1 MIVSW
6 EICNS
11 KSTFEGQDRWVC
23 NKRGCLEFLG
33 LLQSQR
39 QIATSCDN
47 IIASSDWSY
56 LVGVNH
62 QLTAFGVTLTEKQKL
77 GKQDLS

>member
-11 KSTFEGQDRWVC
+11 KSTIGEQDRWVC
-23 NKRGCLEFLG
+23 NKRGCLEFLE

-47 IIASSDWSY
+47 IIASCDWSS
-56 LVGVNH
+56 LGVNH

>member
-11 KSTFEGQDRWVC
+11 KSTIEGQDRCVC
-23 NKRGCLEFLG
+23 NKRGCLDFLG

-47 IIASSDWSY
+47 IIASCDWSC
-56 LVGVNH
+56 LVRVNH
-62 QLTAFGVTLTEKQKL
+62 QLTAFGVAVT
-77 GKQDLS
+77 